1 MKYFTNASVLG
12 PVRCIPIPWK
22 IAVTEAPRDHKLIG
36 VASKVGRTK
45 QRAPVWSLKVRGA
58 DVPGRWTVVDGRFV
72 EIGDSTRYTRQQ
84 SAAFEGRAIRMRA
97 QPSIRGFLLLAAF
110 IACTVAMCKIVLW
123 ASRAFRP

>member
-58 DVPGRWTVVDGRFV
+58 DVPGRWTVVDGKFV
-72 EIGDSTRYTRQQ
+72 EIGDSTGYPQQQ
-84 SAAFEGRAIRMRA
+84 SDAFEGRTNRMKRNPRSA
-97 QPSIRGFLLLAAF
+97 GSCCWRSL
-110 IACTVAMCKIVLW
+110 
-123 ASRAFRP
+123 